1 MPASCSRRLWR
12 QTLHH
17 CSMDRL
23 QCSGGEAATACQPQ
37 QALLLGRCWVLK
49 DRRQAVQVM
58 PGNASHLSQH
68 GMVPGLNYFST
79 AAGMLSCQ
87 GLALSS
93 STRQLS
99 GYRTAG
105 MQSQLSDLSVP
116 NRPSGKAAC
125 RCLLAREPAS
135 TFWQGSPAEPAAYES
150 VMLLLSSTRGLE
162 LSPPTRGLQLSPP
175 ACPCRCCCTRRMPRT
190 GRRRPG
196 WSTSTSSPARIR
208 SSLWNGHWR

>member
-23 QCSGGEAATACQPQ
+23 QCSGVEAATACQLQ
-37 QALLLGRCWVLK
+37 QALLLGRCWVLQ

-58 PGNASHLSQH
+58 PGNASDLSQH
-68 GMVPGLNYFST
+68 GMVPGLNYSST

-105 MQSQLSDLSVP
+105 MQSQLSDVSVP
-116 NRPSGKAAC
+116 NRPLGKAAC
-125 RCLLAREPAS
+125 KCLLAREPAS
-135 TFWQGSPAEPAAYES
+135 TFWQGSLQIPSGKAALQN
-150 VMLLLSSTRGLE
+150 LLHMSLL
-162 LSPPTRGLQLSPP
+162 
-175 ACPCRCCCTRRMPRT
+175 CCC
-190 GRRRPG
+190 
-196 WSTSTSSPARIR
+196 
-208 SSLWNGHWR
+208 